1 MSLLKRLEQPTGLN
15 NSPAPETKNIV
26 EEPKEKYRELKIN
39 IHREIIETIEKDTK
53 EKSLSE
59 YELA

>member
-26 EEPKEKYRELKIN
+26 EEPRRN
-39 IHREIIETIEKDTK
+39 TGN
-53 EKSLSE
+53 
-59 YELA
+59 